1 MFERLKLHFK
11 CLNDEK
17 RGKGATLHAQ
27 LTVYSDGGARGTPGP
42 AAIAF
47 LIIDDNGQI
56 LKTRSHCLGERTNN
70 QAEYE
75 ALIAALETA
84 VALGAEEVTCYLDS
98 ELVVKHLTG
107 EYKVKNPALLKL
119 WSRVRELKQCFKQI
133 RFVNVP
139 RTNRYIQEADRLVN
153 QALDCAAK

>member
-1 MFERLKLHFK
+1 MANERNEWH
-11 CLNDEK
+11 
-17 RGKGATLHAQ
+17 GGTSTLHTR
-27 LTVYSDGGARGTPGP
+27 LTTYSDGGARGNPGS

-47 LIIDDNGQI
+47 LIINDNSQI
-56 LKTRSHCLGERTNN
+56 LKTRSRYLGERTNN

-84 VALGAEEVTCYLDS
+84 VALGAEDVTCYLDS

-107 EYKVKNPALLKL
+107 EYKVKNPELLKL
-119 WSRVRELKQCFKQI
+119 WSRARELKQCFKEI
-133 RFVNVP
+133 RFINVP

-153 QALDCAAK
+153 LALDCTAK